1 MIIYA
6 NPTSGWYEDSGD
18 TNPWVL
24 LLLPAI
30 FLVPYLI
37 GEIIDL
43 FKSKPKSNVIENTE
57 SETDI
62 IENELDLE
70 DGIEKAK
77 EQMLKGFN
85 PASVEKNEHREFN
98 NIDNIKPINSR
109 EYFYVSII
117 IILLVALY
125 SLYTQYQ
132 NDSYTRVMNC
142 FKDEVKEP
150 KFCQAFYKQYTQ
162 KNLISAEKAEEVI
175 LDCWDERLLYCKEE
189 SLGDECTFGTMAYCK
204 AKHPEHDKVYVK
216 RFDKD

>member
-1 MIIYA
+1 MKKLLLTLLLPMIIYA

-77 EQMLKGFN
+77 
-85 PASVEKNEHREFN
+85 
-98 NIDNIKPINSR
+98 
-109 EYFYVSII
+109 
-117 IILLVALY
+117 
-125 SLYTQYQ
+125 
-132 NDSYTRVMNC
+132 
-142 FKDEVKEP
+142 
-150 KFCQAFYKQYTQ
+150 
-162 KNLISAEKAEEVI
+162 
-175 LDCWDERLLYCKEE
+175 
-189 SLGDECTFGTMAYCK
+189 
-204 AKHPEHDKVYVK
+204 HPEHDKVYVK